1 MRSAITTRRCAAR
14 LPSRAAALSRNPA
27 GLADLN
33 RQPLDP
39 QSLDAVLTAAG
50 YTPDDVE
57 ELKTAGVV
65 ATT

>member
-1 MRSAITTRRCAAR
+1 
-14 LPSRAAALSRNPA
+14 
-27 GLADLN
+27 LADLN